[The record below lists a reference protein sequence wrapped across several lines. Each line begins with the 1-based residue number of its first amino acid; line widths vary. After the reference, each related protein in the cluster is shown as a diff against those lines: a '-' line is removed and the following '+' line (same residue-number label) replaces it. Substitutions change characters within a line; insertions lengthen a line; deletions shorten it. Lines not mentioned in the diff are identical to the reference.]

1 MGTPLPGLWP
11 FAPSSDGRAPEGS
24 SAWTC
29 AAIRLSVCQPLCPHQ
44 LGVRAQPLAER
55 ERCPGGLG
63 LAPPGRTGRGWEA
76 VLGALL
82 SSLPLCPSL

>member
-1 MGTPLPGLWP
+1 MGTPLPLFPQLRWP
-11 FAPSSDGRAPEGS
+11 GSRAPQPGRV
-24 SAWTC
+24 
-29 AAIRLSVCQPLCPHQ
+29 RLSVCQPLCPHQ

-55 ERCPGGLG
+55 ERCPGGLE